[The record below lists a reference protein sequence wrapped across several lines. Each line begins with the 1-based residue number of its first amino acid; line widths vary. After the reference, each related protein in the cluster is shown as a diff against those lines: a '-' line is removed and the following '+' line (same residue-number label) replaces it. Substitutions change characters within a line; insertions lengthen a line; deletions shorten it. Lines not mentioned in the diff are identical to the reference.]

1 MTPAEEE
8 RHLVRITERLH
19 TKFPHATTEA
29 INSSVAHAYARFD
42 GTPIRD
48 YIPVLVERRA
58 REQLQ
63 ELATTRWTSASYR
76 RYAQVLRLCGVQCHP
91 RQRQP

>member
-29 INSSVAHAYARFD
+29 INSSVTHAYARFD

-63 ELATTRWTSASYR
+63 ELATTQSLSDTSSHRPLLPVPSHTPEPLKAH
-76 RYAQVLRLCGVQCHP
+76 A
-91 RQRQP
+91 